1 MQVHKQLAVVSSWQ
15 AIAVAHVQPI
25 TAVAA
30 SGASG
35 GSGHGGALVAS
46 CDSSGRLLV
55 WNGPQLQHQA
65 AVTSAAA
72 GSSTALVWLP
82 LENAGAAAAARGG
95 QQQAQ
100 QQAQQQQQQHWLAV
114 GRGAMLQCYTV
125 SGRQTVTA
133 ATTALP
139 AGCSSIV
146 SLHVLT
152 GASSSGA
159 SGTGSSCLLLAV
171 CSSSASRGS
180 MLSAW
185 QCTISSGSASSL
197 QLQLAGTAA
206 VSAAGAVTAAA
217 TVGGEQLLVGAADG
231 AVLLLSLG
239 ATGSGVQ
246 LETAASLQ
254 EEGPVAAVAAD
265 EGCLHIATAGSSGL
279 SVWTAAAPD
288 SSGSSCT
295 GPASSRSYS
304 RAASVQL
311 PAGSGNATAAAW
323 LCHSVVPCL
332 AVATSCG
339 CILLLAPLR
348 SGRSGSSWQWVAE
361 LPATSAGSPG
371 IQHLTAGG
379 GCSSLT
385 AAAGNQLL
393 RLSES
398 VLLPLSRRQGGGDTS
413 QLLGRWARFP

>member
-159 SGTGSSCLLLAV
+159 SGTGSSC
-171 CSSSASRGS
+171 
-180 MLSAW
+180 
-185 QCTISSGSASSL
+185 
-197 QLQLAGTAA
+197 
-206 VSAAGAVTAAA
+206 
-217 TVGGEQLLVGAADG
+217 
-231 AVLLLSLG
+231 LG